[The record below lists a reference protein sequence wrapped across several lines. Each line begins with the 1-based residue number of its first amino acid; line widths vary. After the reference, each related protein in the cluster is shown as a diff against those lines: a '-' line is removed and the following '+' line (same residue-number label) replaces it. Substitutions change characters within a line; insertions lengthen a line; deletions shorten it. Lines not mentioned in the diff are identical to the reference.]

1 MPDTHVA
8 DAPEHKLSP
17 DFWKLWIGQA
27 ISALGSSFTG
37 FALPLLVYN
46 LTGSA
51 LNLAYATAAHF
62 VPYLLFGLFIGA
74 WSDRT
79 DRKRL
84 MIWTDIGRGALIATV
99 PLLATLNMLDVLW
112 LYVVLFVNSIFTIA
126 FDAAKFAAVPS
137 LVDKDDLVTANG
149 RIQASYSTMT
159 ILGPLMAGLLVAVMP
174 IYELLVVDALSFVAS
189 TASLLLIRGAFNAPG
204 KHRGTSIMQDV
215 GEGLRY
221 VFGHPVLRNISF
233 MMAMVNF
240 VSISVY
246 SQQVLYAKVQLGA
259 DDSQVALMRAAGSF
273 GVIVVALVAGRLR
286 KRLSFSRVALGALM
300 LSGVMTIALAFTTN
314 YWVAI
319 VFVALF
325 SGLGIMFNINT
336 NSLRQAI
343 APNHMLGRV
352 VTIAGVLA
360 WSANPVGAFAGG
372 LLIERTQ
379 NVGLV
384 FAVIGVLTVV
394 IPLLFA
400 FGPLGHAEKY
410 LPQDKPTEQPALP
423 PQAEQPVEHEDVSH
437 KTVEQPRDKAGAG
450 R

>member
-8 DAPEHKLSP
+8 VAPAHKLSP

-84 MIWTDIGRGALIATV
+84 MIWTDIGRGVLIATV

-174 IYELLVVDALSFVAS
+174 IYELLVVDALSFVVS

-246 SQQVLYAKVQLGA
+246 SQQVLYAKEQLGA
-259 DDSQVALMRAAGSF
+259 DDTQVALMRAAGSF
-273 GVIVVALVAGRLR
+273 GVIVLALVAGRLR
-286 KRLSFSRVALGALM
+286 KRLSFSRVALGALA
-300 LSGVMTIALAFTTN
+300 LSG
-314 YWVAI
+314 
-319 VFVALF
+319 
-325 SGLGIMFNINT
+325 S
-336 NSLRQAI
+336 
-343 APNHMLGRV
+343 
-352 VTIAGVLA
+352 
-360 WSANPVGAFAGG
+360 
-372 LLIERTQ
+372 
-379 NVGLV
+379 
-384 FAVIGVLTVV
+384 
-394 IPLLFA
+394 
-400 FGPLGHAEKY
+400 
-410 LPQDKPTEQPALP
+410 
-423 PQAEQPVEHEDVSH
+423 SH
-437 KTVEQPRDKAGAG
+437 GAG
-450 R
+450 TLAMSSGCFRNCLAQRR